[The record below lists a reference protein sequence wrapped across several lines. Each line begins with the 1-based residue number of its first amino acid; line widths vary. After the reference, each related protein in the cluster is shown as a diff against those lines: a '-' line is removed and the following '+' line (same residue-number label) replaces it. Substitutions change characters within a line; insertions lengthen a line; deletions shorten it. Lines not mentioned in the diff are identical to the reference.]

1 MFTLVRGAS
10 VSIASLVSLTLVQ
23 AVSAQSQNQ
32 AASAT
37 SNASAEK
44 TSASSNANKA
54 CSAADAAKL
63 NIANGVSVSD
73 VCNTVVS
80 AWTNRTQVPNPPRL
94 YKLTEQNT
102 AFGDQLSS
110 SMKIVKGTT
119 KVVVDIHLP
128 QAVTVDDLKAA
139 KAPDYTESELG
150 VWLDRIGDHG
160 GVIEQ
165 KDTEALAFAP
175 LVFEWI
181 GKPVIQFLVNT
192 FFKRDPFSASKKV
205 DAVVRTV
212 GSGPNAGSIRR
223 ICFVPIGHGKD
234 KNACPL

>member
-1 MFTLVRGAS
+1 MLIAVRGS
-10 VSIASLVSLTLVQ
+10 IVSLASLVALTLAQVAPAESQ
-23 AVSAQSQNQ
+23 GGTAAADSSAL
-32 AASAT
+32 
-37 SNASAEK
+37 AENN
-44 TSASSNANKA
+44 SASSSANKA
-54 CSAADAAKL
+54 CSAADTAKL

-80 AWTNRTQVPNPPRL
+80 AWTNRKVVKHPPRL
-94 YKLTEQNT
+94 YKLTKQNK

-119 KVVVDIHLP
+119 MVVVDVNLP

-139 KAPDYTESELG
+139 KAPDYTQSELG
-150 VWLDRIGDHG
+150 VWLDQIGDHG
-160 GVIEQ
+160 GVIEK
-165 KDTEALAFAP
+165 KDTEALGFAP

-192 FFKRDPFSASKKV
+192 FFKRYPYSASKKV

-223 ICFVPIGHGKD
+223 ICFVAIGHGKD
-234 KNACPL
+234 KDACPV